1 MIMRMSKVRFQTI
14 IMAVLCLFVKI
25 QVAHA
30 SAKVGEATVYE
41 DRTVTV
47 NLPDPYKRTL
57 MQSTGVTYQWYS
69 ESNSYATVT
78 SSTRYSATI
87 KGVRATSSCKVYFKC
102 SYFIDGFYRTMDFYY
117 DITVKATTISVTNVS
132 LSRSSATMKEGNTLQ
147 LTATVYPLNATNKQ
161 VYWSSSNTSVAT
173 VSSSGLVSAKS
184 EGTATITCRAA
195 DGSGKYATCRITVES
210 SMVYISSIAL
220 NENEKTLYAGE
231 TLQLRADITPST
243 ATNKSLDWSS
253 DNAAVA
259 TVSSNGLVTAKSAGN
274 ATIIC
279 KAKDGSGKSAACSI
293 VVKEIVKPVSISLN
307 RTKAVLKEGETLQLI
322 ATVTPEDATD
332 KSLTWI
338 SDNREVAT
346 VDNHG
351 FVTAQ
356 RKGTANIIV
365 MTANDLAAVCAI
377 TVESEATG
385 ETLEWQGSYHVSAS
399 HVENNPTQTYPDE
412 FDLVI
417 RKNEGAFY
425 ITSMFG
431 CDLTQYN
438 NGGLKLKDQGDGTAT
453 VDISEYNILN
463 YTDNSNPLYTLYV
476 FDEATDDWSDT
487 WTLKMNDDGSLLLGD
502 FYIAAFLWSEENQ
515 KWQDGELEALYY
527 KVTAEKKNLTG
538 ITGQPVE
545 MPALYSTPGALILD
559 RISDIA
565 VYRDNGVLVY
575 KGKTNQVNHL
585 SKGLYIVRIG
595 SQSRKVLV
603 K

>member
-41 DRTVTV
+41 DRTV
-47 NLPDPYKRTL
+47 
-57 MQSTGVTYQWYS
+57 
-69 ESNSYATVT
+69 
-78 SSTRYSATI
+78 
-87 KGVRATSSCKVYFKC
+87 
-102 SYFIDGFYRTMDFYY
+102 
-117 DITVKATTISVTNVS
+117 
-132 LSRSSATMKEGNTLQ
+132 
-147 LTATVYPLNATNKQ
+147 
-161 VYWSSSNTSVAT
+161 
-173 VSSSGLVSAKS
+173 
-184 EGTATITCRAA
+184 
-195 DGSGKYATCRITVES
+195 
-210 SMVYISSIAL
+210 
-220 NENEKTLYAGE
+220 
-231 TLQLRADITPST
+231 
-243 ATNKSLDWSS
+243 
-253 DNAAVA
+253 
-259 TVSSNGLVTAKSAGN
+259 
-274 ATIIC
+274 
-279 KAKDGSGKSAACSI
+279 
-293 VVKEIVKPVSISLN
+293 
-307 RTKAVLKEGETLQLI
+307 
-322 ATVTPEDATD
+322 
-332 KSLTWI
+332 
-338 SDNREVAT
+338 
-346 VDNHG
+346 
-351 FVTAQ
+351 
-356 RKGTANIIV
+356 NIIV

-377 TVESEATG
+377 TVESEAIG

-417 RKNEGAFY
+417 QKNEGAFY

-502 FYIAAFLWSEENQ
+502 FYVAAFLWSEENQ

-538 ITGQPVE
+538 IAGQPVE

-559 RISDIA
+559 RITDIA